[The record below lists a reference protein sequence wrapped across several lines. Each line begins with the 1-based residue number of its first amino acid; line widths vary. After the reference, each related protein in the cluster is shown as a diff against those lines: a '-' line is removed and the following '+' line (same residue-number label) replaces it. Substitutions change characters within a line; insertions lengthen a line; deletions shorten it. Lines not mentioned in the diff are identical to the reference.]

1 MIEQPKC
8 INFKQYTFN
17 VLIII
22 KEVSHGKVLYY
33 YEILHIQF

>member
-8 INFKQYTFN
+8 IKQYTFN